1 MDRNADGI
9 KYGFNDTTVISCV
22 GNMYGI
28 QITIDK
34 NVMGAE
40 QLKLY
45 TEIQQH
51 QGNGK
56 LAPFETNNLI
66 NGLRR

>member
-1 MDRNADGI
+1 
-9 KYGFNDTTVISCV
+9 
-22 GNMYGI
+22 MYGI